1 MSCRYG
7 LLRSSVHQL
16 VMHVVVTCAL
26 TVVTVLQEVIDSGA
40 LPQRQVVDAAGPTPT
55 TKQPAGPSLP
65 RARGRPRKLAHQ
77 PEGQVMHQQQA
88 IQTQYSH
95 QPALPA
101 QSAKWQSDMS
111 APQMYSM
118 AHSSSRSSL
127 GPSSMLVQQPQLQ
140 FRQLVPR
147 PATASTRVS
156 SSANPGAS
164 SASLDEEEILK
175 ATTQQPQADVQTSAQ
190 GNDATAVAASSGGGS
205 LYACTPPG
213 RPPGRRLAVVRW
225 VLNQRALWRE
235 GQLTPVQIQYM
246 TVLGNS
252 TPLRLTGYFY
262 V

>member
-1 MSCRYG
+1 
-7 LLRSSVHQL
+7 
-16 VMHVVVTCAL
+16 
-26 TVVTVLQEVIDSGA
+26 
-40 LPQRQVVDAAGPTPT
+40 
-55 TKQPAGPSLP
+55 
-65 RARGRPRKLAHQ
+65 
-77 PEGQVMHQQQA
+77 
-88 IQTQYSH
+88 
-95 QPALPA
+95 
-101 QSAKWQSDMS
+101 
-111 APQMYSM
+111 
-118 AHSSSRSSL
+118 
-127 GPSSMLVQQPQLQ
+127 MLVQQPQLQ
-140 FRQLVPR
+140 FWQLVPR

-175 ATTQQPQADVQTSAQ
+175 ATTQQPQSDMQTSAQ
-190 GNDATAVAASSGGGS
+190 GNDATAVAAPSGGGS

-252 TPLRLTGYFY
+252 TPLRLTGYFC